1 MNTMEIIMT
10 RKSFR
15 TFNGKKIS
23 EEDKNKLLSYTS
35 TIDNPYNIPVDFVF
49 LDGEEFDLSSPV
61 IEGEDFYIAAKVPRV
76 EHCEEAYGYSF
87 EKMVLY
93 AWSLGIGTTW
103 IGGTLDRE
111 VFERAASTG
120 DDEYMMIV
128 TPVGYPSDNRTKV
141 DVELR
146 NTVKGDERLSKSQ
159 LFFEGDFS
167 KPLDCDDDWIE
178 AVRWAPSAANRQP
191 WRIVKD
197 QNMYHFFLEHS
208 KGYSSN
214 VGWDVQKIDIGIAI
228 CHFMCV
234 MKGTLTVKEPSVDTD
249 EYKEYIA
256 TAYCED
262 L

>member
-93 AWSLGIGTTW
+93 AWSLGIVQRGLVEPW
-103 IGGTLDRE
+103 IGKSLKGPHPQ
-111 VFERAASTG
+111 G
-120 DDEYMMIV
+120 MMNI
-128 TPVGYPSDNRTKV
+128 
-141 DVELR
+141 
-146 NTVKGDERLSKSQ
+146 
-159 LFFEGDFS
+159 
-167 KPLDCDDDWIE
+167 
-178 AVRWAPSAANRQP
+178 
-191 WRIVKD
+191 
-197 QNMYHFFLEHS
+197 
-208 KGYSSN
+208 
-214 VGWDVQKIDIGIAI
+214 
-228 CHFMCV
+228 
-234 MKGTLTVKEPSVDTD
+234 
-249 EYKEYIA
+249 
-256 TAYCED
+256 
-262 L
+262 